1 MLANQNIQPDEVFS
15 LRDIARAADV
25 DVADVERWMQRSGV
39 SRVGDYVTR
48 DDATAAVRGLL
59 AGGFMFLGE
68 REPLTTLDGE
78 ARRSTVGLAASGA
91 LHALFVAAL
100 IVMTVGLSA
109 AVEEAPVRA
118 EPARL
123 VFLNLAGPGGGGGG
137 GGLKIPR
144 PVQRAERKS
153 PVKRAVSSPVPDVRA
168 VVPPP
173 KPNPPAPPPPA
184 PAPKPAPP
192 KVDPPPPPPPP
203 PAVNAPVAPQPAD
216 SQDRIGT
223 PTAPPAQRESQ
234 GQGAGGGAG
243 TGRGTGIGEGQGT
256 GLGDGSGGGTGGGP
270 FRPGAGIEPPSLLR
284 EVKASYTDEARRQR
298 IQGDVDLEIVVRRDG
313 SVGDV
318 RVLRGLGAGLNEKA
332 VEAVRQWRFSPARR
346 HGAVVDVIV
355 TVSVEFKLR

>member
-1 MLANQNIQPDEVFS
+1 MTTDTQFQPDDVFS

-25 DVADVERWMQRSGV
+25 NVADVERWINRSRV
-39 SRVGDYVTR
+39 SRVGDFVTR
-48 DDATAAVRGLL
+48 EDAIASVRGLL
-59 AGGFMFLGE
+59 AGGVIALGE
-68 REPLTTLDGE
+68 RAPVTMLEGE
-78 ARRSTVGLAASGA
+78 SRRSGVGLAASGA
-91 LHALFVAAL
+91 LHALLAAAL
-100 IVMTVGLSA
+100 IVMTLGVSGA
-109 AVEEAPVRA
+109 ADEEPVRE

-123 VFLNLAGPGGGGGG
+123 VFLNLPGPGGGGGG
-137 GGLKIPR
+137 GGLKIPM
-144 PVQRAERKS
+144 PVQRAARKAEVKKS
-153 PVKRAVSSPVPDVRA
+153 PSSPVPEVRP

-184 PAPKPAPP
+184 PTPEPTPP
-192 KVDPPPPPPPP
+192 KIDPPPPPPPP

-234 GQGAGGGAG
+234 GPGAGGGAG
-243 TGRGTGIGEGQGT
+243 TGRGTGVGEGEGT

-284 EVKASYTDEARRQR
+284 EVKANYTDDARRQR
-298 IQGDVDLEIVVRRDG
+298 IQGDVNLEIVVRRDG

-332 VEAVRQWRFSPARR
+332 IEAVRQWRFSPARR
-346 HGAVVDVIV
+346 HGAPVDVIV